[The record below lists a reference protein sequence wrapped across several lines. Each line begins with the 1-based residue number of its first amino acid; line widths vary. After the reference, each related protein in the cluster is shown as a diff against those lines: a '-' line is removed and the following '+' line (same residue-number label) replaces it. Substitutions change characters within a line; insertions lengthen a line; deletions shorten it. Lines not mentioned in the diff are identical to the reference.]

1 MILFC
6 DTSALVKL
14 YIAEDGSKATRRLAQ
29 AAEILSVSRI
39 AWAEFHAAAAQRA
52 RMVPADEPGLDE
64 ARQALADQ
72 WADFLVV
79 EVSQPVVELAGEY
92 ADLYALRAYDAVQ
105 LATASYLATK
115 SGQDVKFACF
125 DKRLNKAAAALGIT

>member
-14 YIAEDGSKATRRLAQ
+14 YIAEDGSEATRRLAQ
-29 AAEILSVSRI
+29 EAEILSVSRI
-39 AWAEFHAAAAQRA
+39 AWAEFHAAAARRA
-52 RMVPADEPGLDE
+52 RMVPADEPRLDE
-64 ARQALADQ
+64 ARQALAEQ

-105 LATASYLATK
+105 LATASYLAGK
-115 SGQDVKFACF
+115 SGQSVTFACF
-125 DKRLNKAAAALGIT
+125 DKRLNKAAEALGIK

>member
-14 YIAEDGSKATRRLAQ
+14 YIAEDGSEATRRLAQ
-29 AAEILSVSRI
+29 EAEILSVSRI
-39 AWAEFHAAAAQRA
+39 AWAEFHAAAARRA
-52 RMVPADEPGLDE
+52 RMVPADEPGLDA
-64 ARQALADQ
+64 ARQALAEQ

-92 ADLYALRAYDAVQ
+92 ADLYALRAYDALQ
-105 LATASYLATK
+105 LAAASYLADK
-115 SGQDVKFACF
+115 SGQNVKFACF
-125 DKRLNKAAAALGIT
+125 DKRLNKAAASLGIT